1 MCGNCIYIYNYLF
14 MYIYIYNLYIY
25 IYIFIF
31 IYINIYI
38 YIYIYSKHV
47 LNVERGPKR
56 TKKQQHP
63 LKRIST
69 KKQNT
74 LLKS

>member
-1 MCGNCIYIYNYLF
+1 MCGNCIYIYIIIYLCI
-14 MYIYIYNLYIY
+14 YIYIIYIY

-31 IYINIYI
+31 IYINI